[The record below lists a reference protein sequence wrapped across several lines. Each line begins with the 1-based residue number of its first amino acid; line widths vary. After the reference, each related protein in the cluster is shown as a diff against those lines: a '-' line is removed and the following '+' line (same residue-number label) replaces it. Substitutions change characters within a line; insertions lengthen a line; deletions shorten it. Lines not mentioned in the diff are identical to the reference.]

1 MTRRPAVACLLLGL
15 LLSAGCSKTI
25 VPTKKI
31 DYKTARQTAPLEIP
45 PELPAPN
52 ASDRFALPNAPARG
66 AATYSEYQQ
75 DKPRAQTSNILQPVE
90 GARVERSGTQ
100 RWLVVDAPAESVWPV
115 LREFWQEQG
124 FILALEDQGLG
135 IMETDW
141 AENRAKIPQSII
153 RDLVGKVLDQAYSS
167 PEMDRFKTRIERGPD
182 GTGTEIFIT
191 HRGAYEMYVADAN
204 IRQSGRTVWQPRE
217 PDPDLEAEML
227 TRLMVRLGTPQE
239 TAQASVNGAKV
250 EPRAT
255 LTQAADGGN
264 VLMLKDDF
272 DRAWRRVGL
281 SLDRLGFSV
290 QDRDRAA
297 GMYFVRY
304 LEPPTPTKEEPGLLS
319 RLAFWKKDEQQPNK
333 PADYR
338 VALAQSGAGA
348 GTQVTV
354 LSADGKANRS
364 DAANRML
371 AILQEDLR

>member
-1 MTRRPAVACLLLGL
+1 MTRTIAVAWLLLGVL
-15 LLSAGCSKTI
+15 LAAGCSRTI
-25 VPTKKI
+25 LPTKKV
-31 DYKTARQTAPLEIP
+31 DYKTARQTSPLEIP

-52 ASDRFALPNAPARG
+52 ASDRFNLPNSPARG
-66 AATYSEYQQ
+66 AATYSEYSQ
-75 DKPRAQTSNILQPVE
+75 DRPRAQTTNILQPVE
-90 GARVERSGTQ
+90 GARIERSGTQ

-141 AENRAKIPQSII
+141 AENRAKIPQSFL
-153 RDLVGKVLDQAYSS
+153 RDMIGKVIDQAYSS
-167 PEMDRFKTRIERGPD
+167 PEMDRFKTRIERGASD
-182 GTGTEIFIT
+182 TATEIYIT
-191 HRGAYEMYVADAN
+191 HRGAFEMYLADAN
-204 IRQSGRTVWQPRE
+204 VRQSGRTVWQPRA

-227 TRLMVRLGTPQE
+227 TRLMIRLGTPQE
-239 TAQASVNGAKV
+239 TAQANVKTAKV

-255 LTQAADGGN
+255 LDKAADGGT
-264 VLMLKDDF
+264 VLVLKDDF

-297 GMYFVRY
+297 GLYFVRY
-304 LEPPTPTKEEPGLLS
+304 LEPPAPVKDEPGLLS
-319 RLAFWKKDEQQPNK
+319 RLAFWKKDEQRPNK

-338 VALAQSGAGA
+338 VAVAQSPSGS
-348 GTQVTV
+348 QVTIQG
-354 LSADGKANRS
+354 ADGKVNRT

>member
-1 MTRRPAVACLLLGL
+1 MTRRPAVAWLLLGML
-15 LLSAGCSKTI
+15 LVAGCSRTI
-25 VPTKKI
+25 VPTKKV
-31 DYKTARQTAPLEIP
+31 DYKTARETAPLEIP
-45 PELPAPN
+45 PELPAPS
-52 ASDRFALPNAPARG
+52 ASDRFSLPNAPVRG

-75 DKPRAQTSNILQPVE
+75 DRPRVQSADVLQPVD
-90 GARVERSGTQ
+90 GARIERAGTQ
-100 RWLVVDAPAESVWPV
+100 RWLVVDQPAEAVWPV

-124 FILALEDQGLG
+124 FLLALEDQGLG

-141 AENRAKIPQSII
+141 AENRAKIPQSFLRNII
-153 RDLVGKVLDQAYSS
+153 GKVIDQAYSS
-167 PEMDRFKTRIERGPD
+167 PEMDRFKTRIERRRD
-182 GTGTEIFIT
+182 GTGTEVFIT

-204 IRQSGRTVWQPRE
+204 VRQSGRTVWQPRA

-227 TRLMVRLGTPQE
+227 TRLMVRLGTPAE
-239 TAQASVNGAKV
+239 TAQANVKAAKI

-255 LTQAADGGN
+255 LGKSADGGT

-297 GMYFVRY
+297 GVFFVRY
-304 LEPPTPTKEEPGLLS
+304 LEPPSPNKEEPGLLS

-338 VALAQSGAGA
+338 VAVAQAG
-348 GTQVTV
+348 GGSQVTV
-354 LSADGKANRS
+354 LGADGNAKES

>member
-1 MTRRPAVACLLLGL
+1 MTRRPAVAWLLLGML
-15 LLSAGCSKTI
+15 LVAGCSRTI
-25 VPTKKI
+25 VPTKKV
-31 DYKTARQTAPLEIP
+31 DYKTARETAPLEIP
-45 PELPAPN
+45 PELPAPS
-52 ASDRFALPNAPARG
+52 ASDRFSLPDAPVRG

-75 DKPRAQTSNILQPVE
+75 DRPRVQSADVLQPVD
-90 GARVERSGTQ
+90 GARIERAGTQ
-100 RWLVVDAPAESVWPV
+100 RWLVVDQPAEAVWPV

-124 FILALEDQGLG
+124 FLLALEDQGLG

-141 AENRAKIPQSII
+141 AENRAKIPQSFLRNII
-153 RDLVGKVLDQAYSS
+153 GKVIDQAYSS
-167 PEMDRFKTRIERGPD
+167 PEMDRFKTRIERRRD
-182 GTGTEIFIT
+182 GNGTEVFIT

-204 IRQSGRTVWQPRE
+204 VRQSGRTVWQPRA

-227 TRLMVRLGTPQE
+227 TRLMVRLGTPAE
-239 TAQASVNGAKV
+239 TAQANVKATKI

-255 LTQAADGGN
+255 LDKSADGGT

-297 GMYFVRY
+297 GVFFVRY
-304 LEPPTPTKEEPGLLS
+304 LEPPSPNKEEPGLLS

-338 VALAQSGAGA
+338 VAVVQAG
-348 GTQVTV
+348 GGSQVTV
-354 LSADGKANRS
+354 LGADGKANES

>member
-1 MTRRPAVACLLLGL
+1 MTRRLAVALLLGAL
-15 LLSAGCSKTI
+15 LAAGCTSSI
-25 VPTKKI
+25 VPTKKV

-45 PELPAPN
+45 PELPAPS

-75 DKPRAQTSNILQPVE
+75 DRPRAQSTNILQPVE
-90 GARVERSGTQ
+90 GARIERSGTQ
-100 RWLVVDAPAESVWPV
+100 RWLVVDASAESVWLV

-141 AENRAKIPQSII
+141 AENRAKIPQSFL
-153 RDLVGKVLDQAYSS
+153 RDMIGKVVDQVYSS
-167 PEMDRFKTRIERGPD
+167 PEMDRFKTRIERSTG
-182 GTGTEIFIT
+182 GGGTEIYIT

-204 IRQSGRTVWQPRE
+204 VRQSGRTVWQPRAA
-217 PDPDLEAEML
+217 DPDLEAEML
-227 TRLMVRLGTPQE
+227 TRLMMRLGTTQE
-239 TAQASVNGAKV
+239 TAQASVKNTTV
-250 EPRAT
+250 QQPRAT
-255 LTQAADGGN
+255 LGKVADGGT
-264 VLMLKDDF
+264 VLVLKDDF

-304 LEPPTPTKEEPGLLS
+304 LEPPSPNKEEPGLLS
-319 RLAFWKKDEQQPNK
+319 RLAFWKKDEQRPNQ

-338 VALAQSGAGA
+338 VAVVQSDGGS
-348 GTQVTV
+348 QVTV
-354 LSADGKANRS
+354 LGVDGKVNRS

>member
-1 MTRRPAVACLLLGL
+1 MTRKSAVAWLMLGL
-15 LLSAGCSKTI
+15 LFTAGCSKTI

-31 DYKTARQTAPLEIP
+31 DYKTATQTAPLEIP

-52 ASDRFALPNAPARG
+52 ASDRFALPNSPSRG

-75 DKPRAQTSNILQPVE
+75 DRPRAAAASILQPVD
-90 GARVERSGTQ
+90 GARISRAGTQ

-124 FILALEDQGLG
+124 FLLALEDQGLG

-141 AENRAKIPQSII
+141 AENRAKIPQSFI
-153 RDLVGKVLDQAYSS
+153 RDIIGKVVDQVYSS
-167 PEMDRFKTRIERGPD
+167 PEMDRFKTRIERGAD
-182 GTGTEIFIT
+182 GKGTEVYIT

-204 IRQSGRTVWQPRE
+204 MRQTGKTMWQPRA
-217 PDPDLEAEML
+217 PDPELEAEML
-227 TRLMVRLGTPQE
+227 TRLMIRLGTPQE
-239 TAQASVNGAKV
+239 TAQASVKQAKI

-255 LTQAADGGN
+255 LAKGADGAP
-264 VLMLKDDF
+264 VLALKDDF

-297 GMYFVRY
+297 GTYFVRY
-304 LEPPTPTKEEPGLLS
+304 LEPPTVSKEEPGLLS
-319 RLAFWKKDEQQPNK
+319 RLAFWKKDEQTPNK

-338 VALAQSGAGA
+338 VAVAQA
-348 GTQVTV
+348 GTGSQVTV
-354 LSADGKANRS
+354 LGADGAVNRS
-364 DAANRML
+364 EAANRML